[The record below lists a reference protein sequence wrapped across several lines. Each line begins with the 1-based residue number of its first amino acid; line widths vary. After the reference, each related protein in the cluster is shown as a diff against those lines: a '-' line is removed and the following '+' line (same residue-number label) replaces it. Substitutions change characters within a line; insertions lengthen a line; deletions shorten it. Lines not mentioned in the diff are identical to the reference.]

1 MRWMD
6 IATFVAWRA
15 KWKYR
20 LNSRTSFEVTKKKM
34 LYKTTD
40 PYPCTYTLY
49 YSRYPYPLL

>member
-20 LNSRTSFEVTKKKM
+20 LNSQTSFEVTKKNV
-34 LYKTTD
+34 YKTTD
-40 PYPCTYTLY
+40 PYPCTYTSY
-49 YSRYPYPLL
+49 YSRYYYN